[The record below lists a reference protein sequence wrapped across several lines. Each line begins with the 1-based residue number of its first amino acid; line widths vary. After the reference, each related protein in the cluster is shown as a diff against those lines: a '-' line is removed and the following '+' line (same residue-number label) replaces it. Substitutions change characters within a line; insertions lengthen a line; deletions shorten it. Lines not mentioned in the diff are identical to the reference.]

1 MLVLTRKPG
10 ESIVLGDPA
19 KPLAVITIEQ
29 LRGDR
34 VRVGVAAPTSLSINR
49 SEVAAAIVEE
59 RKSGDGGKAVGA

>member
-1 MLVLTRKPG
+1 VLALTRKTG
-10 ESIVLGDPA
+10 QSIVLGDPS

-34 VRVGVAAPTSLSINR
+34 VRLGADAPTSLSINR

-59 RKSGDGGKAVGA
+59 RKRGDGGKAVGA